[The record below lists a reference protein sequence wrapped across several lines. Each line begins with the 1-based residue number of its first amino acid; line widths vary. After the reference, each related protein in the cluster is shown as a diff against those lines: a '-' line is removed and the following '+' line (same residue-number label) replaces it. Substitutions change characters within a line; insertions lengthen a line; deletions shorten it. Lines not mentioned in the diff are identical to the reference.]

1 MTNEERRKKLG
12 EIFGTQAEY
21 FEDWFGPDDFDE
33 RDAAVAKKIGK
44 PLGEVKFGDV
54 FDYINK
60 ERPEIAWDFRTC
72 MLIAKDAQKHGRVW
86 TEDNP
91 LKTLVNRKD
100 ISILE
105 AFTMYEILC
114 GLLGLGRDK

>member
-1 MTNEERRKKLG
+1 MDNTERREKLA
-12 EIFGTQAEY
+12 EIFGKRSEY
-21 FEDWFGPDDFDE
+21 FEDWFSPDDFDE

-44 PLGEVKFGDV
+44 PLNEIKFGDV
-54 FDYINK
+54 FDYIDQ
-60 ERPEIAWDFRTC
+60 ERPEIKWDFRTC

-105 AFTMYEILC
+105 AFTIYEVLC